1 VTTRVALDAQL
12 LLLLLV
18 GLVERD
24 YVQRHKRLNRYDANA
39 FDLLVNNIGGARGLF
54 VTPNAL
60 TEVSNLLD
68 YGVDEPLR
76 SKLWR
81 SFAGFI
87 KSSVVEEYR
96 SSLLVVQEQEFLR
109 LGLADCAWLG
119 SIDSSTVLLTD
130 DLQLYNAA
138 KSRGITTYY
147 FTHLRIEAGQLP
159 A

>member
-1 VTTRVALDAQL
+1 
-12 LLLLLV
+12 
-18 GLVERD
+18 
-24 YVQRHKRLNRYDANA
+24 
-39 FDLLVNNIGGARGLF
+39 LF

-68 YGVDEPLR
+68 YGVNEPLR
-76 SKLWR
+76 SELWR

-96 SSLLVVQEQEFLR
+96 SSLLVVQEQEFFR

-119 SIDSSTVLLTD
+119 SIDATTVLLTD
-130 DLQLYNAA
+130 DLPLYNSA